1 MFLCWPPTRVRVVVS
16 DFERSTSCRRER
28 AGSGRLHRLSYC
40 QSRYTKA
47 SYVSAGSERL
57 ETTPSHVGRARAPD
71 DIPSSSSWQQFYLT
85 LSFQWTVS
93 SQDWNICSTFS
104 LLLVR
109 LVLRPPMVWMYI
121 SWWMRRLEGVFHDAL
136 RLCRTASS
144 KLQPRAT
151 ISMHL
156 NWIDI

>member
-1 MFLCWPPTRVRVVVS
+1 MFSCWPPTRVRFVVG
-16 DFERSTSCRRER
+16 DFERSTSCRRAR

-40 QSRYTKA
+40 QSSYTKA
-47 SYVSAGSERL
+47 S
-57 ETTPSHVGRARAPD
+57 HVPPPHIGGGGGRAPD
-71 DIPSSSSWQQFYLT
+71 DIPSSSSWQQFCLT

-93 SQDWNICSTFS
+93 FQDWNICSTFS

-121 SWWMRRLEGVFHDAL
+121 SWWMRRLEGVFRDAL
-136 RLCRTASS
+136 HLCRIASS

>member
-1 MFLCWPPTRVRVVVS
+1 MFSCWPPTRVRFVVS
-16 DFERSTSCRRER
+16 DFERSTSCRREW

-40 QSRYTKA
+40 QSSYTKA
-47 SYVSAGSERL
+47 SYVSAVSERI
-57 ETTPSHVGRARAPD
+57 ETTPSHMGRARAPD
-71 DIPSSSSWQQFYLT
+71 DIPSSSSWQQFCLT
-85 LSFQWTVS
+85 LSFQWTMS
-93 SQDWNICSTFS
+93 FQDWNICSTFS
-104 LLLVR
+104 LLVR

-136 RLCRTASS
+136 HLCRIASS

-156 NWIDI
+156 N